1 MFLDSKK
8 EIDDIANQICPDID
22 IKKRPKFNFLKKF
35 KRKATRFF
43 PQINHGTLEKNSF
56 RKLFSKDCIIYSEEK
71 NTSNSLKVFNNL
83 EIKKENELGK
93 ERGNKVLNKL
103 CKNKGI
109 YKADTPEKAK
119 SPISNIIL
127 TGDRKTSE

>member
-8 EIDDIANQICPDID
+8 EIDHIANQICPDID

-43 PQINHGTLEKNSF
+43 PQINNGTFEKNSF
-56 RKLFSKDCIIYSEEK
+56 RKLFSKDFIIYSDEK
-71 NTSNSLKVFNNL
+71 NNSNSHKAFTNL
-83 EIKKENELGK
+83 EIRKENESVK

-103 CKNKGI
+103 WKNNGV
-109 YKADTPEKAK
+109 YKAETPEKTI
-119 SPISNIIL
+119 SPISNSII
-127 TGDRKTSE
+127 TGDRKTTE